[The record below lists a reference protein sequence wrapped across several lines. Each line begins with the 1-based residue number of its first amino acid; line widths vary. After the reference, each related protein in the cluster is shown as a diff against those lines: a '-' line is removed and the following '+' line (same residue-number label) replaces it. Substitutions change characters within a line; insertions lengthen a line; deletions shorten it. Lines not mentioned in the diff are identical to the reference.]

1 MAAFDR
7 DQLLDALN
15 EIGAAAVVAGTRL
28 DIAMFGGSALML
40 ASNFRFSTEDVDI
53 AEIGRPWPD
62 WLSAVVARIASQNGW
77 PDDWLNDAV
86 SIFLSPLARSERDFV
101 FMGTF
106 PRATEHAGLRVFV
119 PNARY
124 MLALKLKALRVS
136 KYEKGTTDLAD
147 VASLLGVL
155 GIKDVE
161 EAIAVLTDFFP
172 NSPADVDKARF
183 VLRHLLATKGAPN
196 APSYPRRDL

>member
-7 DQLLDALN
+7 DQLLAALN
-15 EIGAAAVVAGTRL
+15 DIGAAAVTAGERL
-28 DIAMFGGSALML
+28 DIVMFGGSALML
-40 ASNFRFSTEDVDI
+40 AGNFRFSTEDVDV

-62 WLSAVVARIASQNGW
+62 WLSAVVARVASQNGW

-86 SIFLSPLARSERDFV
+86 SSFLSPLARTERDFV
-101 FMGTF
+101 FLGTF

-119 PNARY
+119 PSARY

-136 KYEKGTTDLAD
+136 KYEKGASDLAD

-155 GIKDVE
+155 NIRDAEG
-161 EAIAVLTDFFP
+161 AIAVLTDFFP

-183 VLRHLLATKGAPN
+183 VLRHILATKGAPD
-196 APSYPRRDL
+196 APRYPRRDL

>member
-7 DQLLDALN
+7 DQLLAALN

-40 ASNFRFSTEDVDI
+40 ASIFRFSTEDVDI

-86 SIFLSPLARSERDFV
+86 STFLSPLARS
-101 FMGTF
+101 
-106 PRATEHAGLRVFV
+106 
-119 PNARY
+119 NARY

-155 GIKDVE
+155 GITDAE
-161 EAIAVLTDFFP
+161 GAIAVLTDFFP

-183 VLRHLLATKGAPN
+183 VLRHILATKGGPDAPR
-196 APSYPRRDL
+196 YPRRDL